1 MANLKVIIFQKNI
14 NSDLTKDQK
23 LKISAAKADFLILP
37 RFFPYFEVPR
47 EGIEL
52 KESFYLDKILEISE
66 YHKGVVIGGSIFRK
80 VDGVYVESIPIVKD
94 VTLVDYYNVKT
105 GGKIGG
111 LTLPPQEG
119 DSIYILH
126 GARFSILP
134 GPDILEE
141 SQMSYLKNEKIELV
155 FNLQDCTDS
164 NTEFKEYQEELKKY
178 AEISKEYNLNIIRSS
193 GFGKIEQRELTGRS
207 FYTSQTGIKWKLGES
222 ENKTE
227 LIKTVNVNIYESFP
241 V

>member
-1 MANLKVIIFQKNI
+1 MANIKVIIFQKNI
-14 NSDLTKDQK
+14 NTDLTKEQK
-23 LKISAAKADFLILP
+23 SKISAAKADFCILP
-37 RFFPYFEVPR
+37 RFFPYFETPK
-47 EGIEL
+47 EGIET

-94 VTLVDYYNVKT
+94 VTLVDYYNVRT
-105 GGKIGG
+105 PGKVGE
-111 LTLPPQEG
+111 LNLPAQEG

-134 GPDILEE
+134 GMDILED
-141 SQMSYLKNEKIELV
+141 SQMASLKKEKIELV
-155 FNLQDCTDS
+155 FNLQDCS
-164 NTEFKEYQEELKKY
+164 NSPSEFLDYQSELKKY
-178 AEISKEYNLNIIRSS
+178 AEISKEFNLNVIRSS
-193 GFGKIEQRELTGRS
+193 GIGKVGERELTGRS
-207 FYTSQTGIKWKLGES
+207 FYTSQTGVKWKLGEQ
-222 ENKTE
+222 ENQTE

>member
-14 NSDLTKDQK
+14 NSDLSKDQK

-37 RFFPYFEVPR
+37 RFFPYFETPR

-94 VTLVDYYNVKT
+94 VTLVDYYNVRT

-111 LTLPPQEG
+111 LTLSSQEG

-141 SQMSYLKNEKIELV
+141 SQMSYLKNEKIELDELV
-155 FNLQDCTDS
+155 KIYLTIRREREILAQQFEAKDA
-164 NTEFKEYQEELKKY
+164 ELKGEMASIEHVML
-178 AEISKEYNLNIIRSS
+178 AECNSINA
-193 GFGKIEQRELTGRS
+193 
-207 FYTSQTGIKWKLGES
+207 ES
-222 ENKTE
+222 
-227 LIKTVNVNIYESFP
+227 IKTGNGTGP
-241 V
+241 